1 MENLTQLI
9 KKHSNNVPLALELL
23 NQVHESLYT
32 DKEKECDLLQ
42 HIAISAT
49 MAGHTLAQVSDIN
62 NQFKS
67 ELQKASMKALDNVNI
82 QDLECDYSDLD
93 YL

>member
-1 MENLTQLI
+1 MENLIQLI

-23 NQVHESLYT
+23 NQLNDSLYT

-49 MAGHTLAQVSDIN
+49 MAGHTLAQVSDIDS
-62 NQFKS
+62 QFKA
-67 ELQKASMKALDNVNI
+67 ELQKASMKALDHVCV
-82 QDLECDYSDLD
+82 DGEEYY
-93 YL
+93 YLGY

>member
-1 MENLTQLI
+1 MENLIQLI

-23 NQVHESLYT
+23 NQLNDSLYT

-49 MAGHTLAQVSDIN
+49 MAGHTLVQVSGIN
-62 NQFKS
+62 SRFKA
-67 ELQKASMKALDNVNI
+67 ELQKASMKALDSVGTEG
-82 QDLECDYSDLD
+82 LECTYT
-93 YL
+93 YTEY